1 MQFTAKFEKQ
11 KTTTKKKKSYFAPD
25 VSAIFAAWSVHLIG
39 IPGREDVI
47 RASA

>member
-11 KTTTKKKKSYFAPD
+11 TTTTKKPSYFAPD